1 MNIGDSSGEDRAIS
15 TAGRAAPSA
24 PSDGSGEAGGLP
36 GTADQ
41 GAARELPSL
50 DYAAVASGL
59 VIAALLALLLL
70 QSSEATHPLL
80 TLPLLCAL

>member
-24 PSDGSGEAGGLP
+24 PSDGSEAGGLP
-36 GTADQ
+36 GTADK

-59 VIAALLALLLL
+59 VIAALLALLL